1 MDKNLAEKLWIV
13 AAPILKKA
21 KTSRGRPEHDPKRTF
36 LGALYVLENG
46 LKWRCLPKQYGPKS
60 TVHGKFLRWVKT
72 GIINEIFE
80 AARRIYLLKT
90 DAFPNWLATDTS
102 SCKAPYAKFS
112 GKNPTD
118 RAKRGIKKNILVDSR
133 GAVLG
138 IGVAAANQH
147 DSKSFNEILGF
158 AKSIKQSGLL
168 IIAADSAYD
177 SIKLKREAARQEI
190 VLYAATN
197 KRRNKDCPITRPKGR
212 WIVEAAHSW
221 FNNFRGIKTC
231 YQKTKIVFVGCLQ
244 FVAAIHLLQKTLIFG

>member
-1 MDKNLAEKLWIV
+1 MNKNLAEKLWIV
-13 AAPILKKA
+13 AAPILQKVKS
-21 KTSRGRPEHDPKRTF
+21 SRGRPEHHPKKTF

-46 LKWRCLPKQYGPKS
+46 LKWRCLPRKYGPTS
-60 TVHGKFLRWVKT
+60 TVHGKFLRWIKA

-80 AARRIYLLKT
+80 AARYVYLLKT

-118 RAKRGIKKNILVDSR
+118 RAKQGIKKNILVDSR

-138 IGVAAANQH
+138 VGAASANQH
-147 DSKSFNEILGF
+147 DSKLFGEILDL
-158 AKSIKQSGLL
+158 AKPIKKAGLL

-177 SIKLKREAARQEI
+177 SAKLKQEAARRGI

-231 YQKTKIVFVGCLQ
+231 YQKTKTVFVGCLQ
-244 FVAAIHLLQKTLIFG
+244 FVAAIHLLQKSLIFG